1 MPWNDQSGGQGGQNG
16 QGGPWG
22 QGQGPQKPWGQPP
35 RQPQGG
41 GSGPDLED
49 MMRRLKDRVGGG
61 RGGQGPGRGLGASGI
76 AFMGAIAFV
85 TWLGSGVYVVRE
97 NERAVITRFGAFA
110 RESGPGLHV
119 HLPFPVESR
128 VMVNVSGQQEIPIDA
143 DETNPNGGWMLTKDE
158 ALILVDFNI
167 VYQVSDAQAFVFNV
181 QDPKAVTRAVGE
193 SAMREIVAQT
203 VLDGITTTER
213 AAVEVKTRDLMQ
225 QILTGYKS
233 GVSILRVQLNKVA
246 PPNADV
252 QDAFAEVDQARQ
264 DAVSKTNEAA
274 RYRNEI
280 VPQARG
286 EAAKKVAEAEAYGD
300 RIVREARGEAERFN
314 LVYEQY
320 RRNPRVTRERLYL
333 ETMERV
339 YGGADK
345 IIVDG
350 RTGVQPY
357 LPLEQLRRPSQAPQ
371 AQAPAVVQ
379 PQAEQPGGR

>member
-1 MPWNDQSGGQGGQNG
+1 
-16 QGGPWG
+16 
-22 QGQGPQKPWGQPP
+22 
-35 RQPQGG
+35 
-41 GSGPDLED
+41 

-61 RGGQGPGRGLGASGI
+61 RGGQGPGRGFGASGF
-76 AFMGAIAFV
+76 AFMGAIAFL
-85 TWLGSGVYVVRE
+85 TWLGSGIYVVRE
-97 NERAVITRFGAFA
+97 NERAVVTRFGAFA

-119 HLPFPVESR
+119 HLPFPLEAR
-128 VMVNVSGQQEIPIDA
+128 EMVNVSGQQEIKIDA

-181 QDPKAVTRAVGE
+181 QDPKGVTRAVGE

-213 AAVEVKTRDLMQ
+213 AAVEIKTKELMQ
-225 QILTGYKS
+225 QILTNYKS

-246 PPNADV
+246 PPNTDV

-286 EAAKKVAEAEAYGD
+286 EAAKKVAEAEAYSD

-357 LPLEQLRRPSQAPQ
+357 LPLEQLRRPSQPQQ